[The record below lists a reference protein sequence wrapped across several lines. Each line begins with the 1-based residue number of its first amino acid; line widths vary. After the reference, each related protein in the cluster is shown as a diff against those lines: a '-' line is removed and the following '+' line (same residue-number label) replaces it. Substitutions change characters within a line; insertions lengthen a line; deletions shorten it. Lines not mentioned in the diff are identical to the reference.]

1 MQTFKSNP
9 RFGIKLKRIQLCPK
23 ISRYQIKSSNMSV
36 YSQEKYCPQ
45 GIMSET
51 LKRKKKKENQKLPG
65 GTELLIGS
73 RRWIV
78 QCPKW
83 EKQSHIRQSHLRQ
96 SHLRQSHLRQSHCST
111 KTLVFRRLQFTFP
124 QGNLPHFRR
133 KYLRTKRVSYSS
145 N

>member
-1 MQTFKSNP
+1 
-9 RFGIKLKRIQLCPK
+9 
-23 ISRYQIKSSNMSV
+23 MSV

-78 QCPKW
+78 YVDRTVSKVG
-83 EKQSHIRQSHLRQ
+83 KTVSH
-96 SHLRQSHLRQSHCST
+96 
-111 KTLVFRRLQFTFP
+111 
-124 QGNLPHFRR
+124 
-133 KYLRTKRVSYSS
+133 
-145 N
+145 